1 MLEVKKHGVVLEKT
15 MLDFENEG
23 VLNPGVIFFEN
34 KIHMFYR
41 AVHTGN
47 HSTVGYCILDT
58 PLTVLYRNQTP
69 LMIPEFD
76 YESQGIEDPRVV
88 LIDGIFYMSYA
99 AYDGTNALG
108 AVATSTDL
116 KTWKKQGIIVPQI
129 TYREFINLTKNSGPL
144 NDKYLRYNEHQRRY
158 ESTSDKILVWDKNV
172 IFFPESIHGK
182 LCFFHRIKPD
192 IQVVMYID
200 TLTDL
205 TPEFWNTYLDNFSDQ
220 IVMAP
225 KYTHEMSYIGGGCP
239 PVKTKEGWLII
250 YHGVHDSVSGYV
262 YSACAALLDLHDPKK
277 EIARLP
283 YPLFFPEFEWELT
296 GEVNN
301 VCFPTGAILIEDELF
316 IYYGAADERMAC
328 ASVNIHALLHEL
340 NLNSVQHVS

>member
-69 LMIPEFD
+69 LMVSEFD

-88 LIDGIFYMSYA
+88 HIDGIFYMSYA

-116 KTWKKQGIIVPQI
+116 KTWNKQGIIVPQI
-129 TYREFINLTKNSGPL
+129 TYQEFKNLTNSSGPL

-158 ESTSDKILVWDKNV
+158 ESTSDTILVWDKNV
-172 IFFPESIHGK
+172 IFFPERIHGK

-192 IQVVMYID
+192 IQVVLFID
-200 TLTDL
+200 TLADL
-205 TPEFWNTYLDNFSDQ
+205 TPAFWNNYLNNFSDH
-220 IVMAP
+220 IVMTP

-239 PVKTKEGWLII
+239 PVKTKDGWLII
-250 YHGVHDSVSGYV
+250 YHGVHDSVEGYV
-262 YSACAALLDLHDPKK
+262 YSACAALLDLDDPKK

-283 YPLFFPEFEWELT
+283 YPLFFPEFGWELT

-316 IYYGAADERMAC
+316 IYYGAADERIAC
-328 ASVNIHALLHEL
+328 ASLDIKALLQELKL
-340 NLNSVQHVS
+340 NLVQHVS